1 MLLTLSIG
9 PIPVVLFNPIAWF
22 NAPSLF
28 NCVFVIRFLLAKFLK
43 PSLSLSILE
52 TMPSMPDAVGDT
64 CFASA
69 ACIASCAAFA
79 FLASKDLALAR
90 AFASFIALAKRGE

>member
-1 MLLTLSIG
+1 
-9 PIPVVLFNPIAWF
+9 
-22 NAPSLF
+22 
-28 NCVFVIRFLLAKFLK
+28 
-43 PSLSLSILE
+43 
-52 TMPSMPDAVGDT
+52 MPDAVGDT